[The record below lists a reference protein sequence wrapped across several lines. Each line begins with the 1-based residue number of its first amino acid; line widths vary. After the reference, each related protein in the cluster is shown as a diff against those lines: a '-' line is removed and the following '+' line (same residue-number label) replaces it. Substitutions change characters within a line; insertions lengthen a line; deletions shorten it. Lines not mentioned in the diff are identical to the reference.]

1 MSASVRLVWHEDLM
15 KYDLGGTHPMHPGR
29 LEMTM
34 ALARD
39 LGVLARPNL
48 RVVAPQPASDD
59 VLALV
64 HDPGY
69 IAAVRGASLRQFAEP
84 LAAYGL
90 GGKDN
95 PIFELMHDASALVT
109 GATMEAV
116 RAVRSGEADHAVNLA
131 GGLHHAMPSRAS
143 GFCVYND
150 AAVAIAWLLR
160 DGVRRVAYVDVDA
173 HHGDGVEAAFYHDP
187 RVLTISLH
195 ESGYTAFPGTGFP
208 QNVGGRDAEGTAINV
223 ALPAHTGDAGWLRA
237 FHAVVPPLVRAF
249 EPEFI
254 VTQLGCDT
262 HRLDPLAQLDLT
274 VDGHRVCYAALH
286 ELVHEVCGGRWVA
299 VGGGGYSVDDV
310 VPRSW
315 THLLA
320 EMTGDPLDPGTATP
334 QGWRELVRARMG
346 SAAPEFLTDGAD
358 PTYRGWDAGAG
369 DPEDRV
375 DRAIAAARLAVF
387 PEHGLDPFDP
397 R

>member
-1 MSASVRLVWHEDLM
+1 M

-29 LEMTM
+29 LEMTI

-48 RVVAPQPASDD
+48 RVAAPQPASDE

-64 HDPGY
+64 HDPAY
-69 IAAVRGASLRQFAEP
+69 IAAVRGAPLRQLAEP
-84 LAAYGL
+84 LDTYGL
-90 GGKDN
+90 GGEDN

-109 GATMEAV
+109 GATMEAA
-116 RAVRSGEADHAVNLA
+116 RAVRSGEVDHAVNLA

-150 AAVAIAWLLR
+150 AAVAIAWLLG

-195 ESGYTAFPGTGFP
+195 ETGYTAFPGTGFP
-208 QNVGGRDAEGTAINV
+208 QDVGGVDAEGSAINV
-223 ALPAHTGDAGWLRA
+223 ALPAHTGDSGWLRA

-249 EPEFI
+249 EPEYV

-262 HRLDPLAQLDLT
+262 HRLDPLAQLELT
-274 VDGHRVCYAALH
+274 VDGQRACYSALH
-286 ELVHEVCGGRWVA
+286 ELVHEVCDGRWIA

-320 EMTGDPLDPGTATP
+320 EMTGDPLDPAAATP
-334 QGWRELVRARMG
+334 QVWRELVRARTG
-346 SAAPEFLTDGAD
+346 KAAPEFLSDGAD

-375 DRAIAAARLAVF
+375 DRAIAAARLAGF